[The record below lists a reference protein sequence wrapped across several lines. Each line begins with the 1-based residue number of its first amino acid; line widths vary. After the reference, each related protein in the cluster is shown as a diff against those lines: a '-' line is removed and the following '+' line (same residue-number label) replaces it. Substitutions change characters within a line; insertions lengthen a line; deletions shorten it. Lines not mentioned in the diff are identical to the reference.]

1 MSNNLLEVNIDYT
14 IDETQQIENVITA
27 DTTNSLVR
35 LNDIFAIGNQI
46 REARGEPPALMK
58 TFVGSKD
65 TIRFIIALEERE
77 AQKAGESILLDSRTL
92 EITSSGQV
100 KNLNS
105 LNLKYLKTRT
115 GRHRSGTWAHPLVA
129 LKAAAWCD
137 ARLEVRILEEFLEN
151 RIIEKRIE
159 SAQGY
164 RSLSDAY
171 KARAGKWFSK
181 GHLIQF
187 AKAFKTKLN
196 CKDWDSADSETL
208 DKRATLESK
217 LVELLDA
224 NILKNYWN
232 VMDAIEN
239 LEV

>member
-1 MSNNLLEVNIDYT
+1 MSNNLLSVNVEYNID
-14 IDETQQIENVITA
+14 ENQQIADAITA

-35 LNDIFAIGNQI
+35 LNDVFDIGNRI

-58 TFVGSKD
+58 TFIGSKD
-65 TIRFIIALEERE
+65 TIRFLIALEERE
-77 AQKAGESILLDSRTL
+77 AQKAGNFNYRDSRTL
-92 EITSSGQV
+92 EEGTNGTV
-100 KNLNS
+100 KNVS
-105 LNLKYLKTRT
+105 ALNLKYLRTRK
-115 GRHRSGTWAHPLVA
+115 GRHRAGTWAHPLVA

-137 ARLEVRILEEFLEN
+137 AHLEVRILEEFLEN

-171 KARAGKWFSK
+171 KARAGEWFRK

-187 AKAFKTKLN
+187 AKAFKKKLN
-196 CKDWDSADSETL
+196 CNDWDNADSETL
-208 DKRATLESK
+208 EKRASLEQK

-232 VMDAIEN
+232 VMDAIQN